1 TIHIPSSPFT
11 ASVVQKNSFNH
22 YLLVKDILSI
32 LCWSKKPCA
41 FSLPGKYDSS
51 PIPALGFSNS
61 TIECKFVMK
70 FNFNFSLSV
79 FNSKPA
85 STRSV
90 DVVRFLFLINGLLLF
105 AAATTALPHGP
116 RNVDDIDSS
125 SQPVHW
131 QPAALVSR
139 AKPRPKEQ
147 RTWQAT
153 VRFMGS
159 YRDNIEDDETIAE
172 TLVGELLDLAA
183 SVLDRTRP
191 DTDFIVAHSIGY
203 PTKAPEKEYFTVSFT
218 MQGPKGPE
226 IRVYQGWFSWEDE
239 DKEKVSG
246 EIRSSGVNTLVAKI
260 EKGKLTYPKPS

>member
-1 TIHIPSSPFT
+1 
-11 ASVVQKNSFNH
+11 
-22 YLLVKDILSI
+22 
-32 LCWSKKPCA
+32 
-41 FSLPGKYDSS
+41 
-51 PIPALGFSNS
+51 
-61 TIECKFVMK
+61 MK

-85 STRSV
+85 SIRSV

-125 SQPVHW
+125 ESQPVHW
-131 QPAALVSR
+131 QPTALVPR
-139 AKPRPKEQ
+139 ARPRPKKQ

-159 YRDNIEDDETIAE
+159 YQDNIEDDETIAE
-172 TLVGELLDLAA
+172 TRVGELLDLAA

-191 DTDFIVAHSIGY
+191 DTDFIVAYSIGY
-203 PTKAPEKEYFTVSFT
+203 PTKESKKEDFTVSFT
-218 MQGPKGPE
+218 MQGPNGPE
-226 IRVYQGWFSWEDE
+226 YRVYQGWFSWEDE
-239 DKEKVSG
+239 DEEKVSG

-260 EKGKLTYPKPS
+260 EKGKLTYPKA

>member
-1 TIHIPSSPFT
+1 
-11 ASVVQKNSFNH
+11 
-22 YLLVKDILSI
+22 
-32 LCWSKKPCA
+32 
-41 FSLPGKYDSS
+41 
-51 PIPALGFSNS
+51 
-61 TIECKFVMK
+61 MK

-79 FNSKPA
+79 FNNKPA

-105 AAATTALPHGP
+105 AVATTALPHGP

-131 QPAALVSR
+131 QPTALVPR
-139 AKPRPKEQ
+139 ARPRPKKQ

-159 YRDNIEDDETIAE
+159 YQDNIEDDETIAE
-172 TLVGELLDLAA
+172 TRVGELLDLAA

-191 DTDFIVAHSIGY
+191 DTDFIVAYSIGY
-203 PTKAPEKEYFTVSFT
+203 PTKETEKEHFTVSFT
-218 MQGPKGPE
+218 MQGPNGPE
-226 IRVYQGWFSWEDE
+226 HRVYQGWFSWEDE
-239 DKEKVSG
+239 DGEKVSG

-260 EKGKLTYPKPS
+260 EKGKLTYPKQA